1 MNAVTEAIPRVVI
14 SPSHPYCLITAPL
27 PIVPVR
33 SQAIERRAPAR
44 RTNDITRVPAR
55 IAPAPLGLRLCVSA
69 LLFVLL
75 ASASAVV
82 AEQIH
87 PKWFSSFENYI
98 RPGSPAISNQ
108 HAQLLDHVLLVSSSP
123 AAITYAVPATSY
135 SVVIS
140 VDHPCW
146 FVVRSPAGGS
156 RTLEEMTMLPTA
168 SPMSIPVHGSSS
180 IMVAAQT
187 RSITISEGL
196 KVLGTIKTPRAGVVY
211 SFFPKS

>member
-14 SPSHPYCLITAPL
+14 SSSHPYCLITAPL
-27 PIVPVR
+27 PIVRVR

-44 RTNDITRVPAR
+44 RPNDITRVPAR
-55 IAPAPLGLRLCVSA
+55 KAPAPLGLRLFVSA

-187 RSITISEGL
+187 RSISISEGL